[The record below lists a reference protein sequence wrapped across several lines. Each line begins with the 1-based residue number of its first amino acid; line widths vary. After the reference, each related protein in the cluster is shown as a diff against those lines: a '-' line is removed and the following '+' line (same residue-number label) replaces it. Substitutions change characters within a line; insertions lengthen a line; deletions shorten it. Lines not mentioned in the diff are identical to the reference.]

1 MFALHREISLMIT
14 KIRAR
19 VIVSGLESQPKLQV
33 SLNAERVNF
42 ARRRRQLPHT
52 LLHLLVLHPV
62 NRIQ

>member
-1 MFALHREISLMIT
+1 MIT

-19 VIVSGLESQPKLQV
+19 EIVSGLESLSKLQV

-42 ARRRRQLPHT
+42 ARRRRQLPRT